1 MKKYLTHKVLKS
13 GNRVRIT
20 LVDSKDEKSYVDV
33 SPKNLEK
40 YLIKMNQICSN
51 REKIMARHAGKTTW
65 TQDIIANFDHNFWN
79 GMGDHKVKA
88 ARLWGHV

>member
-1 MKKYLTHKVLKS
+1 MRSVLT
-13 GNRVRIT
+13 
-20 LVDSKDEKSYVDV
+20 EK
-33 SPKNLEK
+33 
-40 YLIKMNQICSN
+40 
-51 REKIMARHAGKTTW
+51 KIMARHAGKTTW